1 MSSKD
6 QWSEFDEIMEK
17 INAIQKETNIIDE
30 SHKLIHD
37 QDLKKMTEQI
47 SEDVNPVDGDLF
59 DQIKQ
64 DRNIPS
70 QGEEKSALRR
80 FLDEEEDENEEEEEY
95 AEKSYLYDDPPED
108 ISDFESEDERD
119 EIYRDLKNIVGKM
132 AVKALFLFLL
142 SLVSIYLFVAEFYP
156 VLFAGR
162 TDSIFFDI
170 ANLAV
175 SITCMVVSFGIFIQG
190 LSRLLHAKAD
200 TDSLLALLA
209 VSVVVVRVVEMIR
222 PDFLPYA
229 LNFEPF
235 LAIGLYFNVLAKKN
249 IASNIKR
256 NFKLISIKNDKLT
269 VSVPHSCET
278 NNDLILETGEGGEI
292 MYAHPTKLVSGY
304 IDHSYCDFTWDRKL
318 YRYFFFTLILIV
330 VATVAISQLSGW
342 GAAILFPAA
351 SLSLSVPFFS
361 RYYYALSIVNNGR
374 KIRKKGGVLTS
385 ADSAKELEDSD
396 LLVVAEEDL
405 LDNDTVLLQGVKA
418 IGELQID
425 DLITY
430 IATLFNKVGTP
441 LKPLFLKMID
451 EKTVSLPRIDD
462 IYYHEGMGYSCLIH
476 SKMFLVGNRAL
487 MEQFNIEI
495 PSSLL
500 ELKLK
505 DSRYPVYVSYHKSAA
520 GIFIASFEQNKHA
533 LDAAALAEDECVGIG
548 VVSNDFLL
556 DHTLLRKLYP
566 TVQSDLFRLIST
578 KTGAKCKEFLQ
589 RMDKSPDLIAS
600 ISGLKGL
607 LACLYGSSKLLSA
620 LKINTIIRIL
630 YPILAIGLM
639 FFIALAGYAP
649 NTALQIMAFQLI
661 WMVPVWLVCT
671 FCK

>member
-589 RMDKSPDLIAS
+589 RKDKSPDLIAS